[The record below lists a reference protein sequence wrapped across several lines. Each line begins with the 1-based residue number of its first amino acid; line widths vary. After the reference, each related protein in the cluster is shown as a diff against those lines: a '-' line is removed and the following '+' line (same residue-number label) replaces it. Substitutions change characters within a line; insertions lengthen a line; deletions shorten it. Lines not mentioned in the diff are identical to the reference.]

1 MTRQWGAALAAT
13 IGLGALAMATS
24 AAADPVR
31 VKIDSGVLV
40 GDSKGEVVSFKGVP
54 YVAAPVGDLRWAPP
68 RPVAPWTGE
77 RAATAYG
84 PVCPQTLYANR
95 PNGGGAMGP
104 AAEDCLFLNVWTA
117 RTAHKAPVMV
127 WLHGGA
133 NEYGAGSLGVYDGS
147 AFVRDGVILVS
158 INYRLGIL
166 GFFAHPAL
174 TKAARPGEPLAN
186 YAIMDQIAALRWV
199 RRNIAAFGGDP
210 DNVTVFGESAGGA
223 DTLTLLGTPAAKGL
237 FAKAIVE
244 SGGGWSPPDP
254 LAKAEVA
261 GEALTRKA
269 GAPEAANFA
278 QIRALSADA
287 LIAAGGRFGPIVDGR
302 LLTES
307 PSQAI
312 GRGHA
317 ADVPLMIGSNSY
329 EASLMKLF
337 GIPPTMMLATVPA
350 NVKAAYADLPD
361 DTAKASAIFTDAVMG
376 GPARWVATQAQSGQ
390 PAYLYHFSYVLD
402 LQRPTSPGA
411 GHASELPYVF
421 DSWGKLGLNGQGV
434 PVSAADEA
442 ITKRVHSCWSAF
454 AKSGK
459 PACAGGPD
467 WPAYSSTSDTLMEFD
482 QTPHLEQHFRKA
494 QLDVQEARA
503 LPTLEIGGK

>member
-1 MTRQWGAALAAT
+1 MSRRWGAALAALM
-13 IGLGALAMATS
+13 GASALASA

-40 GDSKGEVVSFKGVP
+40 GGSNGDVVSFKGVP

-68 RPVAPWTGE
+68 KPLAPWTGE

-84 PVCPQTLYANR
+84 PVCPQTLYPNK

-104 AAEDCLFLNVWTA
+104 SSEDCLFLNVWTA
-117 RTAHKAPVMV
+117 RAAHKAPVMV
-127 WLHGGA
+127 WIHGGA
-133 NEYGAGSLGVYDGS
+133 NQYGAGSVGAYDGS
-147 AFVRDGVILVS
+147 AFVRDGVVLVS
-158 INYRLGIL
+158 INYRLGVL

-174 TKAARPGEPLAN
+174 TKAAGPGEPLGS
-186 YAIMDQIAALRWV
+186 YAIMDQVAALKWV

-223 DTLTLLGTPAAKGL
+223 DTLTLLGAPAAKGL

-261 GEALTRKA
+261 GESLARKA
-269 GAPEAANFA
+269 GAPEGASLA

-302 LLTES
+302 FLTES
-307 PSQAI
+307 PSQAL

-317 ADVPLMIGSNSY
+317 VDVPLLIGSNSF
-329 EASLMKLF
+329 EASLMQAF
-337 GIPPTMMLATVPA
+337 GVPPAMLLATVPA

-361 DTAKASAIFTDAVMG
+361 DAAKASAVFTDAVMG
-376 GPARWVATQAQSGQ
+376 GPARWVAGREASGA
-390 PAYLYHFSYVLD
+390 PSFLYHFSYVLD
-402 LQRPTSPGA
+402 AQRPTSKGA
-411 GHASELPYVF
+411 AHASEIPYVF
-421 DSWGKLGLNGQGV
+421 ASWDKLGPNGQGV
-434 PVSAADEA
+434 PVSAADQA
-442 ITKRVHSCWSAF
+442 ITQRVHSCWVAF
-454 AKSGK
+454 AKTSR
-459 PACAGGPD
+459 PRCAGGPD
-467 WPAYSSTSDTLMEFD
+467 WPAYTPETDTLMEFD
-482 QTPHLEQHFRKA
+482 GAPHLETHFRKA

-503 LPTLEIGGK
+503 LKTLELGVK

>member
-1 MTRQWGAALAAT
+1 MIRQWGAALAAMFG
-13 IGLGALAMATS
+13 IAAMAGH

-40 GDSKGEVVSFKGVP
+40 GAETGDVVSFKGVP

-68 RPVAPWTGE
+68 APVAPWTGE
-77 RAATAYG
+77 RAANAYG
-84 PVCPQTLYANR
+84 PVCPQTLYPNR

-104 AAEDCLFLNVWTA
+104 SSEDCLFLNVWTWKK
-117 RTAHKAPVMV
+117 AHRAPVML
-127 WLHGGA
+127 WIHGGA
-133 NEYGAGSLGVYDGS
+133 NQYGAGSLSAYDGS
-147 AFVRDGVILVS
+147 AFVHDGVILVS

-174 TKAARPGEPLAN
+174 TKATRPGDALAN
-186 YAIMDQIAALRWV
+186 YAIMDQIAALKWV

-210 DNVTVFGESAGGA
+210 DNITVFGESAGGA
-223 DTLTLLGTPAAKGL
+223 DTLTLLGAVGAKGL

-254 LAKAEVA
+254 LAKAEGA
-261 GEALTRKA
+261 GDALMRKA
-269 GAPEAANFA
+269 GAPAEASLA
-278 QIRALSADA
+278 QIRALSPDA

-312 GRGHA
+312 GRGHG

-329 EASLMKLF
+329 EASLMKAF
-337 GIPPTMMLATVPA
+337 GIPPAMMLATVPA

-376 GPARWVATQAQSGQ
+376 GPARWVATQESAGH

-402 LQRPTSPGA
+402 AQRPTSKGA
-411 GHASELPYVF
+411 GHASEIPYVF
-421 DSWGKLGLNGQGV
+421 DSWDKLGPNGEGV

-442 ITKRVHSCWSAF
+442 IAKRVHSCWASF
-454 AKSGK
+454 AKTGK
-459 PACAGGPD
+459 PACAGGPE
-467 WPAYSSTSDTLMEFD
+467 WPAYSTTTDSLMEFD
-482 QTPHLEQHFRKA
+482 ATPHIEQHFRKA
-494 QLDVQEARA
+494 KLDVQEARA
-503 LPTLEIGGK
+503 LPTLELGGK